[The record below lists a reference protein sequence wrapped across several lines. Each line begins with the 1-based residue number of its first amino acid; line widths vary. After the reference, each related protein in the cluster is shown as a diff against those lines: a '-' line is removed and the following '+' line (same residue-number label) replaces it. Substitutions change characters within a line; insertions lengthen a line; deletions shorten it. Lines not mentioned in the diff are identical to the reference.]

1 VTDIVEL
8 FAELSL
14 KSVMKIQ
21 TQIIDIEDIAVEI
34 IRKSVKNWRLL
45 VNLQG
50 HVRITVPTRA
60 SETAIRCAI
69 APKLDWIRKKQATFL
84 AHPITPLHRY
94 IHGETHPLW
103 GEAYQLHVIDHRGR
117 SQVKIRPPNIIQLC
131 IDLNTTTEQ
140 RQTYMQQW
148 YKRQIMHEAPKL
160 IAKWELL
167 IGVQP
172 ESYYYRTMRSKW
184 GSCNITDRKICLN
197 IDLAKRPIACLEF
210 VIVHELVHLLERN
223 HNARFYGLMDQ
234 FLPSWKIASQL
245 LDTPQ

>member
-103 GEAYQLHVIDHRGR
+103 GEAYQLHVIDRILYNYASTSTQQQNNVRPICSNGIKGK
-117 SQVKIRPPNIIQLC
+117 SCMKPPN
-131 IDLNTTTEQ
+131 
-140 RQTYMQQW
+140 
-148 YKRQIMHEAPKL
+148 
-160 IAKWELL
+160 
-167 IGVQP
+167 
-172 ESYYYRTMRSKW
+172 
-184 GSCNITDRKICLN
+184 
-197 IDLAKRPIACLEF
+197 
-210 VIVHELVHLLERN
+210 
-223 HNARFYGLMDQ
+223 
-234 FLPSWKIASQL
+234 
-245 LDTPQ
+245 

>member
-1 VTDIVEL
+1 
-8 FAELSL
+8 
-14 KSVMKIQ
+14 
-21 TQIIDIEDIAVEI
+21 
-34 IRKSVKNWRLL
+34 
-45 VNLQG
+45 
-50 HVRITVPTRA
+50 
-60 SETAIRCAI
+60 
-69 APKLDWIRKKQATFL
+69 
-84 AHPITPLHRY
+84 
-94 IHGETHPLW
+94 
-103 GEAYQLHVIDHRGR
+103 
-117 SQVKIRPPNIIQLC
+117 
-131 IDLNTTTEQ
+131 
-140 RQTYMQQW
+140 
-148 YKRQIMHEAPKL
+148 MHEAPKL